1 MMANCLSLNI
11 LKANNFF
18 QVLLVGLLT
27 ILYISGAAAQSL
39 TYIRSVPVNKPEAIS
54 LDRLSNIY
62 VTDAKNILYKFDP
75 SGKLSQTFSPPA
87 TGHVASVEAWY
98 MVKTLLFYDD
108 RQQITLL
115 DRFLTPITSAR
126 LSDFTNGIIRTATLA
141 ADDRIWLLNESDI
154 TLSKVDIRYPD
165 AVLKT
170 ELNQILTESAGDI
183 RFMREYQNN
192 LYILD
197 GVSGIY
203 IFDNMGN
210 YKKKLPIAGVNY
222 IGFKDEELYYVKE
235 NQLIFLNLYT
245 QKTRTVTLP
254 VGKNYQ
260 KALIGENFYYFFTP
274 AGFDIYSLK

>member
-1 MMANCLSLNI
+1 MKPNYLYR
-11 LKANNFF
+11 
-18 QVLLVGLLT
+18 LLLITLIAVIFVSEAT
-27 ILYISGAAAQSL
+27 AQSL

-75 SGKLSQTFSPPA
+75 SGKATQTFSPPA
-87 TGHVASVEAWY
+87 TGHVANVEAWN

-141 ADDRIWLLNESDI
+141 ADDRVWLLNESDV

-197 GVSGIY
+197 RVSGIY

-210 YKKKLPIAGVNY
+210 YKKKLPIAGLNY
-222 IGFKDEELYYVKE
+222 IGFKDEDLYYVKE

-245 QKTRTVTLP
+245 QKIRTVNLP
-254 VGKNYQ
+254 AGKSYQ
-260 KALIGENFYYFFTP
+260 KVLAGEKFYYFFTP
-274 AGFDIYSLK
+274 AGFDIYSLP